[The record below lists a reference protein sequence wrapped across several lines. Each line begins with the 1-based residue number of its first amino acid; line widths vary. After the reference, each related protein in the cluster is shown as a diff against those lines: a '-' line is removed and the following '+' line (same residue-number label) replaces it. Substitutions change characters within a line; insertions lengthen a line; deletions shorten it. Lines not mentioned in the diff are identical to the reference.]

1 MSQKRTSQLE
11 EDQRK
16 CKIRTTCEN
25 YAQIKT
31 PYKYKKIIENLFDN
45 KNIIILKQ
53 DKGCCVVIL
62 NRKIEKCTL
71 KNVAK
76 SWKWDNLEN
85 LKQIQQKQLKENYS
99 ECFEVLRT
107 CLLKENTNNYFQLVE
122 NPVPSMEM
130 LRCITKK
137 R

>member
-16 CKIRTTCEN
+16 CKIRRTCEN

-62 NRKIEKCTL
+62 NRKSTL

-99 ECFEVLRT
+99 ECLELLRT
-107 CLLKENTNNYFQLVE
+107 CLLKENTNNYIQQVE
-122 NPVPSMEM
+122 NPVSSMEM